1 MVRRHAALFLVL
13 PWAFVL
19 PAAPARG
26 QPAKA
31 DDLAGRVQQLE
42 KRVAELEGLVKQL
55 QARPKDPARTG
66 LAAQV
71 VGTWVVADADRKA
84 DGLFTDLRL
93 RADGTGKAA
102 INHPDGQW
110 NNLKYDLVGKQLQLR
125 DERGGLTYTMAVRI
139 QSATD
144 TELVL
149 EYRVGDK
156 TREARYTREK

>member
-31 DDLAGRVQQLE
+31 DDLPGRVQQLE

-71 VGTWVVADADRKA
+71 VGTWVSRSYSC
-84 DGLFTDLRL
+84 GLAGLGEPIVRSRWPTSTRSGWTMSYRSPSLTISRSGRNGRSRR
-93 RADGTGKAA
+93 RAWMSSGRNMTHSPHW
-102 INHPDGQW
+102 ISVI
-110 NNLKYDLVGKQLQLR
+110 YR
-125 DERGGLTYTMAVRI
+125 RGAGRPRT
-139 QSATD
+139 
-144 TELVL
+144 
-149 EYRVGDK
+149 
-156 TREARYTREK
+156 

>member
-1 MVRRHAALFLVL
+1 M
-13 PWAFVL
+13 
-19 PAAPARG
+19 PAAVAT
-26 QPAKA
+26 AT
-31 DDLAGRVQQLE
+31 
-42 KRVAELEGLVKQL
+42 VAE
-55 QARPKDPARTG
+55 P
-66 LAAQV
+66 
-71 VGTWVVADADRKA
+71 VATRI
-84 DGLFTDLRL
+84 
-93 RADGTGKAA
+93 KAA